1 MRLVWSNPIPNLH
14 PNPSPNPVLNPGPN
28 PSPTTPPPPNPTPQ
42 RSVGFACL
50 AADTK
55 EDPEGLGLRDAFALS
70 VVVGAPVALLR
81 YWASSP
87 ATTALLV
94 ATLLTLDRLLDSIAA
109 DESNAVV
116 IGG

>member
-1 MRLVWSNPIPNLH
+1 MWSNPIPNLH

-55 EDPEGLGLRDAFALS
+55 EDTEGEGLGLRDAFALS
-70 VVVGAPVALLR
+70 VVAGAPVALLR

-87 ATTALLV
+87 AATALLV
-94 ATLLTLDRLLDSIAA
+94 ATLLTLERLLDSIAT
-109 DESNAVV
+109 DQSNAVV